1 MATFFARVLLIVL
14 GAVVGFLIGTEV
26 GQGAT
31 SGLAFAFLGL
41 LASLLLVSLEIYLER
56 FNIEGA
62 VPPLVGVLLGILSG
76 TYVVGWIG
84 LILGPDSQPWFE
96 RYQIFLNI
104 VLMVIG
110 GYLGLSFGIRV
121 KGDLRILPTA
131 NLARSGPKIVDTS
144 AIIDGRIADIVKTG
158 FLEGTLVVPRFVL
171 GELQAIAD
179 SGDGLRRTRG
189 RRGLDVLNDLQR
201 QSNVDVRVIEQDF
214 PEIPEVDAKL
224 VQLAKVLRGKI
235 VTNDFNLNKVAQFQ
249 GIPVLNVNTLA
260 NSLKPVFLPE
270 ERFQVHVSRKGKE
283 PGQGIGYLDDG
294 TMVVVD
300 GGENMVGRE
309 VQVSVTS
316 VLQTSAGQMIFTK
329 AS

>member
-1 MATFFARVLLIVL
+1 MATFFVRVLLVVL
-14 GAVVGFLIGTEV
+14 GATVGFIIGSEV

-31 SGLAFAFLGL
+31 TGIAVGFVGIIVA
-41 LASLLLVSLEIYLER
+41 LLLISLEIYLER

-62 VPPLVGVLLGILSG
+62 VPPTVGVLLGLLSG
-76 TYVVGWIG
+76 SYAVSWIG
-84 LILGPDSQPWFE
+84 LIIGPDNQPWFD
-96 RYQIFLNI
+96 RYDVFLNI
-104 VLMVIG
+104 VFMLVG
-110 GYLGLSFGIRV
+110 GYLGLSLGIRV

-144 AIIDGRIADIVKTG
+144 TIIDGRIADIVKSG

-179 SGDGLRRTRG
+179 SADGLRRTRG

-201 QSNVDVRVIEQDF
+201 QGNVEVRVIEQDF
-214 PEIPEVDAKL
+214 PDIPEVDAKL

-249 GIPVLNVNTLA
+249 GIQVLNVNVLA
-260 NSLKPVFLPE
+260 SGLKPVFLPD
-270 ERFQVHVSRKGKE
+270 ERFEVHISRKGKE

-294 TMVVVD
+294 TMVVVE
-300 GGENMVGRE
+300 GGEHMLGQDLMVN
-309 VQVSVTS
+309 VTS
-316 VLQTSAGQMIFTK
+316 VLQTSAGQMIFSK
-329 AS
+329 VS